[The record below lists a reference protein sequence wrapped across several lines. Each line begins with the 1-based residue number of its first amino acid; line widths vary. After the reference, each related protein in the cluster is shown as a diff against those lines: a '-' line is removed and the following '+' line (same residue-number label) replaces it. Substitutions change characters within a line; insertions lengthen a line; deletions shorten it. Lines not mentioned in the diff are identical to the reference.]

1 MANESERERER
12 WMRFR
17 ISIHVPISFVW
28 HDLFSSWVSIQITL
42 DPIPVNL
49 SVCFGQYLQFMTVL
63 QRKLQV
69 CVMCIHQIWPR
80 KHDGRLTK
88 ENLPL
93 HANSWHN
100 FHHLQVYVYLT
111 TGYTGTTS
119 SLYQKIAMFSLK
131 IVGLYSRG
139 HTLSTVLQSPL
150 LMTFKSS
157 RLVLNYN
164 ESHFH

>member
-1 MANESERERER
+1 MNALPHFNTCPNFICLT
-12 WMRFR
+12 WLIF
-17 ISIHVPISFVW
+17 ILSF
-28 HDLFSSWVSIQITL
+28 HPDNSGSHPSQ
-42 DPIPVNL
+42 PVCL
-49 SVCFGQYLQFMTVL
+49 FGQYLQFMTVL

-100 FHHLQVYVYLT
+100 FHHLHVYVYLT